1 MSLCSVSLFCCYRE
15 EKPDRPLTNY
25 GICPHS
31 SNIPLSATTDSIDAS
46 AGRTVVSYVPPHPEK
61 GTRYHRYTYLLFE
74 QSQAV
79 PEKATMPEEQIT
91 DFDVR
96 SFADEHGLSP
106 AGVTFFRQVWDQDV
120 PKIYEQ
126 VLSESVLS
134 SMHRM
139 MRVTEADCID
149 FAYLSLILSCASSTR
164 AARPFC
170 RATGGRI
177 RQTSQGGQI
186 SAI

>member
-1 MSLCSVSLFCCYRE
+1 MAYIHTS
-15 EKPDRPLTNY
+15 T
-25 GICPHS
+25 
-31 SNIPLSATTDSIDAS
+31 NIPLSATTDSIDAS

-79 PEKATMPEEQIT
+79 PEQASIPEEQIT

-120 PKIYEQ
+120 PKIFEQ
-126 VLSESVLS
+126 VLSEFRPS
-134 SMHRM
+134 SPYRRI
-139 MRVTEADCID
+139 RVTETDCIV
-149 FAYLSLILSCASSTR
+149 FAYL
-164 AARPFC
+164 
-170 RATGGRI
+170 
-177 RQTSQGGQI
+177 
-186 SAI
+186 